1 MKIAKNVMCEA
12 AGEINKNNSDI
23 RQCGVSVDGT
33 LQNRG
38 HTFRNGCVSAI
49 SVDNEKVLDAEV
61 MSKMCRI
68 CNSSSNRAH
77 DCVKHIGSSGCMEI
91 VSVYTML
98 ERSEKMPNLQYVV
111 RS

>member
-33 LQNRG
+33 LQKRG
-38 HTFRNGCVSAI
+38 HTSLNGCVSVI
-49 SVDNEKVLDAEV
+49 SVDNGKVVDVEV
-61 MSKMCRI
+61 MSKMCRT

-91 VSVYTML
+91 VGVYTML
-98 ERSEKMPNLQYVV
+98 ERSENMRNL
-111 RS
+111 